1 MVLKYVPC
9 FESVTENWRYF
20 RFPPSQLIKYSIRSR
35 RNVYLLKIEAKSF
48 RDTGHCKDIESTGNL
63 GPIAGF

>member
-1 MVLKYVPC
+1 MFALWDPENPLGPGKFHVGVLV
-9 FESVTENWRYF
+9 
-20 RFPPSQLIKYSIRSR
+20 KYSIRSR
-35 RNVYLLKIEAKSF
+35 RNVIEAKSF